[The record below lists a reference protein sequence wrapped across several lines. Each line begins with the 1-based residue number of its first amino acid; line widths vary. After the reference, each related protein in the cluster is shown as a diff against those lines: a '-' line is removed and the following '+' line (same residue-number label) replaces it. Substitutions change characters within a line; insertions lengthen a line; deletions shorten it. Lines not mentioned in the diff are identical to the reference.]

1 MESEEKSQGWTD
13 SHYINPK
20 FQSQSCLVYIC
31 QGLFAT
37 WKTCLKV
44 LGFTGLLA
52 SRSYICRV
60 DEMHSLQINGA
71 VQRSFKVGFN
81 SCLRKVTAYTIL
93 IQFWLYG
100 AWPLVWPENMTP
112 WTPAQLIQSQ
122 PTKMLMSSI
131 RDLYLENQ
139 DTHLHHLVFNQ
150 SIYWKRSPMFSRGQL
165 RRGDWSVDIGRA
177 LKVNRCGHSSYVASM
192 RSSSSGV
199 VHNKAC
205 SSEQTPKR
213 HVLWWGW
220 DICGFQYEH
229 NWWLHKKE
237 NLYFD
242 FL

>member
-1 MESEEKSQGWTD
+1 
-13 SHYINPK
+13 
-20 FQSQSCLVYIC
+20 
-31 QGLFAT
+31 
-37 WKTCLKV
+37 
-44 LGFTGLLA
+44 
-52 SRSYICRV
+52 
-60 DEMHSLQINGA
+60 
-71 VQRSFKVGFN
+71 
-81 SCLRKVTAYTIL
+81 
-93 IQFWLYG
+93 
-100 AWPLVWPENMTP
+100 
-112 WTPAQLIQSQ
+112 
-122 PTKMLMSSI
+122 MLMSSI

-150 SIYWKRSPMFSRGQL
+150 SIYWKRSPMFSRGQS

-192 RSSSSGV
+192 KSSSSGV

-242 FL
+242 FLWLLHLNFDLEIWNDNFRDLHWERQCSYQFTNNKNCLWCWKWSQWGHIVHYKLRECWISHCKLDHPCSHALHFLTNRLKLEDFLLVFVISQLTTWWCRVATVF